1 MSLLITLFLT
11 SLACAQSS
19 IPISY
24 RDSVFTTNTC
34 LRRSVYVYTSESS
47 TYVVTDFGTT
57 SLAASPTYCAN
68 ASISTSTVYGLAQTV
83 TTALPASTVTI
94 YQQQTLPAT
103 PPASS
108 PAQPAATVLAD
119 SGFETGN
126 ENPFNTSSSGSGVS
140 AAVVQSGPLL
150 PFSGDSYLLITFDD
164 PASPA
169 PNVRRQA
176 NAPLTYN
183 VTQQFAAKAGS
194 TYLLSA
200 YAAQAASGASEP
212 SCSLTICAD
221 PGCGSPASLSS
232 KYSQYSYIFNAPVSE
247 SDAVATFSVTCDR
260 SAYVA
265 LDNVTI
271 SSNSPGV
278 DTGAGS
284 SALATSTVFIT
295 RTATLTL
302 QQSQTFTEIETT
314 TVVRGNTLILT
325 STVPTVLYQTATL
338 QPNEPATRTFNHTAT
353 QTATVQVGN
362 VETKT
367 LNFTGTE
374 TTTLWNT
381 ATAIQAI
388 AETKFLNVTVSEHL
402 TTTTTLFQTLN
413 RTTTLYPNASLV
425 YETITATTTQM
436 FTETTISRLS
446 QPAGTLTTTATL
458 SLTTTAIL
466 SLTTTEPRETLPAST
481 VVTYLSG
488 SIITLTLP
496 KETESV
502 PYTLPQATFTPSS
515 ETTYVTLTL
524 EPSTITSYI
533 SVTLPAVTEYQTW
546 TASAL
551 TETVQLTQTLPG
563 ETATFTLP
571 PETFTLPAE
580 TAISI
585 LPPETFTL
593 PAETATLTLPAET
606 YTIPAETTSV
616 YGPTITETYTPAI
629 DFTSSTEVSSSE
641 ISSSSEEYIPSST
654 SEEPVFV
661 PQPTDPDVPAV
672 ALASPT
678 VIIGDIYGSPESYDD
693 VSLPVSLPF
702 PITLYGR
709 SSSNVRVST
718 NGVVGLTILNYEFSN
733 MALPHYGYPNVSLV
747 WSDKWGS
754 TLKHTVLTVPS
765 PTDRQ
770 WCRRDDEQLLFG
782 NWRTC
787 ALGWTQQGIYYE
799 VSGTQPSRQVTF
811 EFYLS
816 HISDPG
822 QYYHYLIRFWETRP
836 NIVSF
841 QYLNVSD
848 WGCSATVGVESQ
860 EVGLFQQYSN
870 SQPTVYPGLQLTF
883 DTSASNSYTVDS
895 PGDTSVP
902 PRNCP
907 GYNGGSEAMRKKKV
921 AGVNL

>member
-1 MSLLITLFLT
+1 MSRLIAFLLA
-11 SLACAQSS
+11 SLACAQSL
-19 IPISY
+19 IPASY
-24 RDSVFTTNTC
+24 TDSAFHTNTC
-34 LRRSVYVYTSESS
+34 VRRSVYVYTSESS

-57 SLAASPTYCAN
+57 SLAANPTYCAN

-83 TTALPASTVTI
+83 TTALPASTVTV
-94 YQQQTLPAT
+94 YQQQTLQAT
-103 PPASS
+103 LGSS
-108 PAQPAATVLAD
+108 TAQPAATVLAD
-119 SGFETGN
+119 SGFEAGN
-126 ENPFNTSSSGSGVS
+126 EKPFNTSSSGAGVS

-164 PASPA
+164 PASSGQ
-169 PNVRRQA
+169 NVRRQA
-176 NAPLTYN
+176 NGPLTYN
-183 VTQQFAAKAGS
+183 VTQQFPATAGTS
-194 TYLLSA
+194 YSLSA
-200 YAAQAASGASEP
+200 YAAQAASGGSEP

-221 PGCGSPASLSS
+221 SSCGSPTSLSS
-232 KYSQYSYIFNAPVSE
+232 KYSQYTYVFNALVSE
-247 SDAVATFSVTCDR
+247 SDAVATFGITCDR

-271 SSNSPGV
+271 SSNSPGA
-278 DTGAGS
+278 GAGPGA
-284 SALATSTVFIT
+284 SALMTSTVFVT

-302 QQSQTFTEIETT
+302 QQSQVYTEIETT
-314 TVVRGNTLILT
+314 TVVRGSTLVLT
-325 STVPTVLYQTATL
+325 STVPAVLYQTATL
-338 QPNEPATRTFNHTAT
+338 QPSEPATRTLNHTAT
-353 QTATVQVGN
+353 QTATIQVAN

-374 TTTLWNT
+374 TTTHWNT

-388 AETKFLNVTVSEHL
+388 AETKFFNVTVSEHL
-402 TTTTTLFQTLN
+402 ATTTTLFQTLN

-436 FTETTISRLS
+436 FTETTVSRLS
-446 QPAGTLTTTATL
+446 QPPGTLTTTATL
-458 SLTTTAIL
+458 SLTTTSVL

-481 VVTYLSG
+481 IVTYLSG
-488 SIITLTLP
+488 SIVTLTLP
-496 KETESV
+496 RETESV
-502 PYTLPQATFTPSS
+502 PYTLPQVTFTPLP
-515 ETTYVTLTL
+515 ETTYATLTL

-533 SVTLPAVTEYQTW
+533 SVTLPAVTEYLTL

-571 PETFTLPAE
+571 PETLTLPAE
-580 TAISI
+580 TATSL

-593 PAETATLTLPAET
+593 PAETATMTLPAET
-606 YTIPAETTSV
+606 YTLPAETTSV
-616 YGPTITETYTPAI
+616 YGPTITETHTPSI
-629 DFTSSTEVSSSE
+629 DLSSSTEVSSSE
-641 ISSSSEEYIPSST
+641 ISSSLEEYMPTST
-654 SEEPVFV
+654 SEEAVFV

-678 VIIGDIYGSPESYDD
+678 NIIGDIYGSPSRYDD

-718 NGVVGLTILNYEFSN
+718 NGVVGLTALNYEYVN
-733 MALPHYGYPNVSLV
+733 TALPYYGYPN
-747 WSDKWGS
+747 
-754 TLKHTVLTVPS
+754 
-765 PTDRQ
+765 
-770 WCRRDDEQLLFG
+770 CE
-782 NWRTC
+782 
-787 ALGWTQQGIYYE
+787 TQQVDNGAGGTMSNCFLETGALALWDGIYYE
-799 VSGTQPSRQVTF
+799 VTGTEPSRQVTF

-816 HISDPG
+816 HIADAT
-822 QYYHYLIRFWETRP
+822 QYYHYLIQFWEARP

-848 WGCSATVGVESQ
+848 SGCSATVGVESQ
-860 EVGLFQQYSN
+860 EAGLFQQYSN

-883 DTSASNSYTVDS
+883 DTGASNSYTVDS

-902 PRNCP
+902 PQNCP
-907 GYNGGSEAMRKKKV
+907 GYNGGSEPIRKKKM

>member
-1 MSLLITLFLT
+1 MSLLLTLFLT

-68 ASISTSTVYGLAQTV
+68 ASISTSTVYGLAQTI

-94 YQQQTLPAT
+94 YQQQTLPT
-103 PPASS
+103 TLASS
-108 PAQPAATVLAD
+108 EAQPTATILAD

-164 PASPA
+164 PTSPA
-169 PNVRRQA
+169 SNVRRQA

-183 VTQQFAAKAGS
+183 VTQQFAATAGT

-200 YAAQAASGASEP
+200 YAAQAGSGASDP

-284 SALATSTVFIT
+284 SALITSTVFIT

-314 TVVRGNTLILT
+314 TVVRGSTLILT

-338 QPNEPATRTFNHTAT
+338 QPSEPATRTFNHTAT

-388 AETKFLNVTVSEHL
+388 AETKFFNVTVSEHL

-481 VVTYLSG
+481 VITYLSG

-496 KETESV
+496 RETESV
-502 PYTLPQATFTPSS
+502 PYTLPQATFTPLP

-571 PETFTLPAE
+571 PDRFALPAE
-580 TAISI
+580 TATSI
-585 LPPETFTL
+585 LPPKTFTL

-606 YTIPAETTSV
+606 YPLPAETSSV

-678 VIIGDIYGSPESYDD
+678 VIIGDIYGSPNSYDD

-718 NGVVGLTILNYEFSN
+718 NGVVGLTVLSREYTNRD
-733 MALPHYGYPNVSLV
+733 LPYYGYPNCEAQQL
-747 WSDKWGS
+747 
-754 TLKHTVLTVPS
+754 
-765 PTDRQ
+765 
-770 WCRRDDEQLLFG
+770 DDG
-782 NWRTC
+782 AGRTMNGC
-787 ALGWTQQGIYYE
+787 FLETGALALWDGETQQGIYYE
-799 VSGTQPSRQVTF
+799 VTGTQPSRQVTF

-816 HISDPG
+816 HIEDAG
-822 QYYHYLIRFWETRP
+822 QYYH
-836 NIVSF
+836 
-841 QYLNVSD
+841 LNVSD
-848 WGCSATVGVESQ
+848 WGCSAAVGVESQ
-860 EVGLFQQYSN
+860 GAGLFQQYSN

-883 DTSASNSYTVDS
+883 DTGVSNSYVVDS

-902 PRNCP
+902 PQNCP
-907 GYNGGSEAMRKKKV
+907 GYNGGSEAIRKKKV

>member
-68 ASISTSTVYGLAQTV
+68 ASISTSTVYGLAQTI

-94 YQQQTLPAT
+94 YQQQTLPAIL
-103 PPASS
+103 ASS
-108 PAQPAATVLAD
+108 EAQPTATILTD

-164 PASPA
+164 STSPA

-183 VTQQFAAKAGS
+183 VTQQFAATTGT

-200 YAAQAASGASEP
+200 YAAQAGSGASEP
-212 SCSLTICAD
+212 YCSLTICAD
-221 PGCGSPASLSS
+221 SGCGSPASLSS
-232 KYSQYSYIFNAPVSE
+232 KYSQNSYVFNAPVSE

-278 DTGAGS
+278 DTGAGAS
-284 SALATSTVFIT
+284 SLTTSTVFVT

-314 TVVRGNTLILT
+314 TVVRGSTLVLT
-325 STVPTVLYQTATL
+325 STVPTVLYQAATL
-338 QPNEPATRTFNHTAT
+338 QPSEPATRTFNHTAT
-353 QTATVQVGN
+353 QTATIQVGN
-362 VETKT
+362 NETKT

-388 AETKFLNVTVSEHL
+388 AETKFFNVTVSEHL

-425 YETITATTTQM
+425 YETITATTTQV

-446 QPAGTLTTTATL
+446 QPAGTLITTATL

-481 VVTYLSG
+481 VVKYLSG
-488 SIITLTLP
+488 SIVTLTFP
-496 KETESV
+496 RETESV
-502 PYTLPQATFTPSS
+502 PYTLPQTIFTPLP

-533 SVTLPAVTEYQTW
+533 SVTLPAVTEYRTW

-580 TAISI
+580 TATSI

-593 PAETATLTLPAET
+593 PMETATLTLPAET
-606 YTIPAETTSV
+606 YTLPAETTSV
-616 YGPTITETYTPAI
+616 HGPTIMETYTPAI
-629 DFTSSTEVSSSE
+629 NFTSSTEVSSSE
-641 ISSSSEEYIPSST
+641 VSSSSEEYIPSST
-654 SEEPVFV
+654 SEEPIFV

-678 VIIGDIYGSPESYDD
+678 VIIGDIYGSSESYDD

-718 NGVVGLTILNYEFSN
+718 NGVIGVTALNYEYMN
-733 MALPHYGYPNVSLV
+733 TALPYYGYPNCQVQQVDNGAGGTMSNCFLEIGALALWDDTYIYQGQV
-747 WSDKWGS
+747 A
-754 TLKHTVLTVPS
+754 LK
-765 PTDRQ
+765 
-770 WCRRDDEQLLFG
+770 
-782 NWRTC
+782 
-787 ALGWTQQGIYYE
+787 QGIYYQ
-799 VSGTQPSRQVTF
+799 VTGTEPSRQVTF

-816 HISDPG
+816 HIQDSG
-822 QYYHYLIRFWETRP
+822 QYYHYLIRFWEARP

-907 GYNGGSEAMRKKKV
+907 GYNGGSEPIRKKKV
-921 AGVNL
+921 PGVNL

>member
-19 IPISY
+19 IPILY

-68 ASISTSTVYGLAQTV
+68 ASISTSTVYGLAQTI

-94 YQQQTLPAT
+94 YQQQILPTTL
-103 PPASS
+103 ASS
-108 PAQPAATVLAD
+108 EAQPTATILAD

-164 PASPA
+164 PTSPA
-169 PNVRRQA
+169 SNVRRQA
-176 NAPLTYN
+176 NTPLTYN
-183 VTQQFAAKAGS
+183 VTQQFAATAGT

-200 YAAQAASGASEP
+200 YAAQVGSGASEP

-232 KYSQYSYIFNAPVSE
+232 KYSQYSYISNAPVSE

-284 SALATSTVFIT
+284 SALTTSTVFIT

-314 TVVRGNTLILT
+314 TVVRGSTLILT

-338 QPNEPATRTFNHTAT
+338 QPSEPATRTFNHTAT

-367 LNFTGTE
+367 LNFTGTK

-388 AETKFLNVTVSEHL
+388 AETKFFNVTVSEHL

-425 YETITATTTQM
+425 YETITATTTQI

-481 VVTYLSG
+481 VITYLSG

-496 KETESV
+496 RETESV
-502 PYTLPQATFTPSS
+502 PYTLPQATFTPLP

-580 TAISI
+580 TATSI

-616 YGPTITETYTPAI
+616 YAPTITETYTPVI

-678 VIIGDIYGSPESYDD
+678 VIIGDIYGSPSRYDD

-718 NGVVGLTILNYEFSN
+718 NGVVGLTALNGEFSN
-733 MALPHYGYPNVSLV
+733 RALPYYGYSNCQDGQV
-747 WSDKWGS
+747 DNGAGG
-754 TLKHTVLTVPS
+754 TVNDCFLET
-765 PTDRQ
+765 
-770 WCRRDDEQLLFG
+770 G
-782 NWRTC
+782 
-787 ALGWTQQGIYYE
+787 ALALWDGETQQGIYYE
-799 VSGTQPSRQVTF
+799 VTGTQPSRQVTF

-816 HISDPG
+816 HIQDPG
-822 QYYHYLIRFWETRP
+822 QYYHYLIRFWEARW

-860 EVGLFQQYSN
+860 EAGLFQQYGN

-883 DTSASNSYTVDS
+883 DTGVSNSYVVDS

-902 PRNCP
+902 PQNCP
-907 GYNGGSEAMRKKKV
+907 GYNGGSEAIRQKKV
-921 AGVNL
+921 AGVGARG

>member
-1 MSLLITLFLT
+1 MSRLIAFSLA
-11 SLACAQSS
+11 SLACAQSL
-19 IPISY
+19 IPTSY
-24 RDSVFTTNTC
+24 TDSAFHTNTC

-57 SLAASPTYCAN
+57 SLAANPTFCAN
-68 ASISTSTVYGLAQTV
+68 ASVSTSTVYGLAQTI
-83 TTALPASTVTI
+83 TTALPASTVTV
-94 YQQQTLPAT
+94 YQQQTLPT
-103 PPASS
+103 ILDS
-108 PAQPAATVLAD
+108 PTAQPAATVLAD
-119 SGFETGN
+119 SGFEAGN

-164 PASPA
+164 PTSPGA
-169 PNVRRQA
+169 NVRRQA

-183 VTQQFAAKAGS
+183 VTQQFPATAGT
-194 TYLLSA
+194 TYSLSA

-221 PGCGSPASLSS
+221 SSCGSPASLSS
-232 KYSQYSYIFNAPVSE
+232 EYSQYSYVFNALVSE
-247 SDAVATFSVTCDR
+247 SDAVATFGVTCDG

-271 SSNSPGV
+271 SSNSPGS
-278 DTGAGS
+278 GAGLGP
-284 SALATSTVFIT
+284 SALMTSTVFIT

-302 QQSQTFTEIETT
+302 QQSQVYTELETT
-314 TVVRGNTLILT
+314 TVIRGSTLVLT
-325 STVPTVLYQTATL
+325 STVPTVMYQTATL
-338 QPNEPATRTFNHTAT
+338 QPSEPATRTLNQTAT
-353 QTATVQVGN
+353 QTATIQVGN

-388 AETKFLNVTVSEHL
+388 AETKFFNVTVSEHS

-436 FTETTISRLS
+436 FTETTVSRLS
-446 QPAGTLTTTATL
+446 QPAGTLTTTATV
-458 SLTTTAIL
+458 
-466 SLTTTEPRETLPAST
+466 SLTTTEPGETLPAST

-488 SIITLTLP
+488 SIVTLTLP
-496 KETESV
+496 RETESV
-502 PYTLPQATFTPSS
+502 PYTLPQATFTPLP

-524 EPSTITSYI
+524 EQSTITSYI
-533 SVTLPAVTEYQTW
+533 SVTLPAVTE
-546 TASAL
+546 
-551 TETVQLTQTLPG
+551 

-571 PETFTLPAE
+571 PETLTLPAE
-580 TAISI
+580 TATSM

-593 PAETATLTLPAET
+593 PAETATFTLPAET
-606 YTIPAETTSV
+606 YTLPAETTSV
-616 YGPTITETYTPAI
+616 YGPTITETYSPPI
-629 DFTSSTEVSSSE
+629 DFTTSTEVSSSE
-641 ISSSSEEYIPSST
+641 ISSSSEDYVPTST

-678 VIIGDIYGSPESYDD
+678 NIIGDIYGSPSRYDD

-702 PITLYGR
+702 PMTLYGR

-718 NGVVGLTILNYEFSN
+718 NSVIGLTVLNYEYSN
-733 MALPHYGYPNVSLV
+733 TALPYFGYSNCQDQQVDNGAGGTMSNCFLET
-747 WSDKWGS
+747 G
-754 TLKHTVLTVPS
+754 VLAL
-765 PTDRQ
+765 
-770 WCRRDDEQLLFG
+770 WDDTYIYQG
-782 NWRTC
+782 
-787 ALGWTQQGIYYE
+787 TQQGIYYE
-799 VSGTQPSRQVTF
+799 VTGTEPSRKVTF

-816 HISDPG
+816 HIADAG
-822 QYYHYLIRFWETRP
+822 QYYHYLIQFWEARP

-860 EVGLFQQYSN
+860 EAGLFQQYSN
-870 SQPTVYPGLQLTF
+870 SQPTVYPGMQLTF
-883 DTSASNSYTVDS
+883 DTGVSNSYTVES

-902 PRNCP
+902 PQNCP
-907 GYNGGSEAMRKKKV
+907 GYNGGSEPIRKKKL

>member
-1 MSLLITLFLT
+1 MSLLLTLFLT

-68 ASISTSTVYGLAQTV
+68 ASISTSTVYGLAQTI

-94 YQQQTLPAT
+94 YQQQTLPT
-103 PPASS
+103 TLASS
-108 PAQPAATVLAD
+108 EAQPTATILAD

-164 PASPA
+164 PTSPA
-169 PNVRRQA
+169 SNVRRQA

-183 VTQQFAAKAGS
+183 VTQQFAATAGT

-200 YAAQAASGASEP
+200 YAAQAGSGASDP

-284 SALATSTVFIT
+284 SALITSTVFIT

-314 TVVRGNTLILT
+314 TVVRGSTLILT

-338 QPNEPATRTFNHTAT
+338 QPSEPATRTFNHTAT

-388 AETKFLNVTVSEHL
+388 AETKFFNVTVSEHL

-481 VVTYLSG
+481 VITYLSG

-496 KETESV
+496 RETESV
-502 PYTLPQATFTPSS
+502 PYTLPQATFTPLP

-571 PETFTLPAE
+571 PDRFALPAE
-580 TAISI
+580 TATSI
-585 LPPETFTL
+585 LPPKTFTL

-606 YTIPAETTSV
+606 YPLPAETSSV

-678 VIIGDIYGSPESYDD
+678 VIIGDIYGSPNSYDD

-718 NGVVGLTILNYEFSN
+718 NGVVGLTVLSREYTNRD
-733 MALPHYGYPNVSLV
+733 LPYYGYPNCEAQQL
-747 WSDKWGS
+747 
-754 TLKHTVLTVPS
+754 
-765 PTDRQ
+765 
-770 WCRRDDEQLLFG
+770 DDG
-782 NWRTC
+782 AGRTMNGC
-787 ALGWTQQGIYYE
+787 FLETGALALWDGEFEKSFEETQQGIYYE
-799 VSGTQPSRQVTF
+799 VTGTQPSRQVTF

-816 HISDPG
+816 HIEDAG
-822 QYYHYLIRFWETRP
+822 QYYH
-836 NIVSF
+836 
-841 QYLNVSD
+841 LNVSD
-848 WGCSATVGVESQ
+848 WGCSAAVGVESQ
-860 EVGLFQQYSN
+860 GAGLFQQYSN

-883 DTSASNSYTVDS
+883 DTGVSNSYVVDS

-902 PRNCP
+902 PQNCP
-907 GYNGGSEAMRKKKV
+907 GYNGGSEAIRKKKV

>member
-1 MSLLITLFLT
+1 MSRLIAFLLA
-11 SLACAQSS
+11 SLAGAQSL
-19 IPISY
+19 IPASHT
-24 RDSVFTTNTC
+24 DSAFHTNTC
-34 LRRSVYVYTSESS
+34 LRRSVYVYTSDSS
-47 TYVVTDFGTT
+47 T
-57 SLAASPTYCAN
+57 LAANPTYCAN
-68 ASISTSTVYGLAQTV
+68 ASISTSTVYGLAQTI
-83 TTALPASTVTI
+83 TTALPAPTVTV
-94 YQQQTLPAT
+94 YQQQTLQAT
-103 PPASS
+103 LGPST
-108 PAQPAATVLAD
+108 AQPAATVLAD
-119 SGFETGN
+119 SGFEAGN
-126 ENPFNTSSSGSGVS
+126 ENPFNTSSSGAGVS

-150 PFSGDSYLLITFDD
+150 PFSGDSYLLITFDEF
-164 PASPA
+164 ASSGQ
-169 PNVRRQA
+169 NVRRQA

-183 VTQQFAAKAGS
+183 VTQQFPATAGTS
-194 TYLLSA
+194 YSLSA

-221 PGCGSPASLSS
+221 SSCGSPASLSS
-232 KYSQYSYIFNAPVSE
+232 KYSLYSYVFNALVSE

-271 SSNSPGV
+271 SSNSPGA
-278 DTGAGS
+278 GAGVGA
-284 SALATSTVFIT
+284 SALMTSTVFVT
-295 RTATLTL
+295 LTATLTL
-302 QQSQTFTEIETT
+302 HQSQVYTEIETT
-314 TVVRGNTLILT
+314 TVVRGSTLVLT

-338 QPNEPATRTFNHTAT
+338 QPSEPATRTLNHTAT
-353 QTATVQVGN
+353 QTATIQVGN

-388 AETKFLNVTVSEHL
+388 AETKFFNVTVSEHL
-402 TTTTTLFQTLN
+402 TTT
-413 RTTTLYPNASLV
+413 
-425 YETITATTTQM
+425 
-436 FTETTISRLS
+436 
-446 QPAGTLTTTATL
+446 
-458 SLTTTAIL
+458 
-466 SLTTTEPRETLPAST
+466 
-481 VVTYLSG
+481 
-488 SIITLTLP
+488 
-496 KETESV
+496 KTESV
-502 PYTLPQATFTPSS
+502 PYTLPQATFTLLP

-533 SVTLPAVTEYQTW
+533 SVTLPAVTEYQTL

-551 TETVQLTQTLPG
+551 PQTVQLTQTLPG

-571 PETFTLPAE
+571 PETLTLPAE
-580 TAISI
+580 TATSL

-593 PAETATLTLPAET
+593 PAETATFTLPAET
-606 YTIPAETTSV
+606 YTLPAGTATSILPPETLTLPAETATFTLPAKTYTLPAETTSM
-616 YGPTITETYTPAI
+616 YGPTITETYIPAT
-629 DFTSSTEVSSSE
+629 DLTSSTEVSPSE
-641 ISSSSEEYIPSST
+641 TSSSSEEYTPSST
-654 SEEPVFV
+654 SEEPIFV

-678 VIIGDIYGSPESYDD
+678 NIIGDIYGSPNRYDD

-718 NGVVGLTILNYEFSN
+718 NGVVGLTALNYEYTN
-733 MALPHYGYPNVSLV
+733 TALPYYGRPN
-747 WSDKWGS
+747 
-754 TLKHTVLTVPS
+754 T
-765 PTDRQ
+765 PTSIK
-770 WCRRDDEQLLFG
+770 G
-782 NWRTC
+782 K
-787 ALGWTQQGIYYE
+787 TQQGIYYE
-799 VSGTQPSRQVTF
+799 VTGTEPSRQVTF

-816 HISDPG
+816 HIEDAT
-822 QYYHYLIRFWETRP
+822 QYYHYLIRFWEARP

-860 EVGLFQQYSN
+860 EAGLFQQYSN

-883 DTSASNSYTVDS
+883 DTSASNSHTVDS

-902 PRNCP
+902 PQNCP
-907 GYNGGSEAMRKKKV
+907 GYNGGSEHIRKKKM

>member
-1 MSLLITLFLT
+1 MSLLLTLFLT

-68 ASISTSTVYGLAQTV
+68 ASISTSTVYGLAQTI

-94 YQQQTLPAT
+94 YQQQTLPT
-103 PPASS
+103 TLASS
-108 PAQPAATVLAD
+108 EAQPTATILAD

-164 PASPA
+164 PTSPA
-169 PNVRRQA
+169 SNVRRQA

-183 VTQQFAAKAGS
+183 VTQQFAATAGT

-200 YAAQAASGASEP
+200 YAAQAGSGASDP

-284 SALATSTVFIT
+284 SALITSTVFIT

-314 TVVRGNTLILT
+314 TVVRGSTLILT

-338 QPNEPATRTFNHTAT
+338 QPSEPATRTFNHTAT

-388 AETKFLNVTVSEHL
+388 AETKFFNVTVSEHL

-481 VVTYLSG
+481 VITYLSG

-496 KETESV
+496 RETESV
-502 PYTLPQATFTPSS
+502 PYTLPQATFTPLP

-571 PETFTLPAE
+571 PDTFALPAE
-580 TAISI
+580 TATSI
-585 LPPETFTL
+585 LPPKTFTL

-606 YTIPAETTSV
+606 YTLPAETSSV

-678 VIIGDIYGSPESYDD
+678 VIIGDIYGSPNSYDD

-718 NGVVGLTILNYEFSN
+718 NGVVGLTVLSREYTNRD
-733 MALPHYGYPNVSLV
+733 LPYYGYPNCEAQQL
-747 WSDKWGS
+747 
-754 TLKHTVLTVPS
+754 
-765 PTDRQ
+765 
-770 WCRRDDEQLLFG
+770 DDG
-782 NWRTC
+782 AGRTMNGC
-787 ALGWTQQGIYYE
+787 FLETGALALWDGETQQGIYYE
-799 VSGTQPSRQVTF
+799 VTGTQPSRQVTF

-816 HISDPG
+816 HIEDAG
-822 QYYHYLIRFWETRP
+822 QYYH
-836 NIVSF
+836 
-841 QYLNVSD
+841 LNVSD
-848 WGCSATVGVESQ
+848 WGCSAAVGVESQ
-860 EVGLFQQYSN
+860 GAGLFQQYSN

-883 DTSASNSYTVDS
+883 DTGVSNSYVVDS

-902 PRNCP
+902 PQNCP
-907 GYNGGSEAMRKKKV
+907 GYNGGSEAIRKKKV